1 MPPVA
6 PRKPARDCHRAR
18 GSGVPSDPMAGI
30 GDQWAALW
38 PALAFLLAGVPL
50 AALLDRLGFFEA
62 AAARIV
68 GRGGDRPVLALWVF
82 AALTTVVLNLD
93 TTVVL
98 LTPLYLR
105 LARRAG
111 VDPLP
116 LVAVPL
122 LLASLASSVLPVSN
136 LTNLIVVEQTHAG
149 VGEFVTHV
157 ALPSVVAAMVGWLAY
172 RRRHPTRLA
181 LAAGPA
187 PDPIALR
194 RGGLVVAALLVGFV
208 AGPTVG
214 IAPWVVALFADVA
227 LIAMT
232 RTVPWRAVPLA
243 TAAGVAA
250 LGLVVAVIAPTDAL
264 HRLVAH
270 DQPLAV
276 VGIAGLGGAVA
287 NVVNNLPALLAV
299 SDGLRHMSWGAWA
312 WLLGVNTAAVLLPVG
327 ALANLLW
334 LRLLRAE
341 GVRVGVVRYLRT
353 TVPVALPAVIAA
365 VATLALER
373 VIAG

>member
-1 MPPVA
+1 MGGLGA
-6 PRKPARDCHRAR
+6 
-18 GSGVPSDPMAGI
+18 
-30 GDQWAALW
+30 QWSALW

-68 GRGGDRPVLALWVF
+68 GPGGDRPVLALWVF
-82 AALTTVVLNLD
+82 AAVTTVVLNLD

-136 LTNLIVVEQTHAG
+136 LTNLIVVEQVHVG
-149 VGEFVTHV
+149 VGDFVTHL
-157 ALPSVVAAMVGWLAY
+157 ALPSVVASVVGWLAY
-172 RRRHPTRLA
+172 RRRFPTRLG
-181 LAAGPA
+181 LPAGPA
-187 PDPIALR
+187 ADPQALR
-194 RGGLVVAALLVGFV
+194 RGGVVVAALLVGFV

-214 IAPWVVALFADVA
+214 IAPWVVALVADLA
-227 LIAMT
+227 LVVMT
-232 RTVPWRAVPLA
+232 RVVPWREIPLGTAV
-243 TAAGVAA
+243 GVAVLGAIVA
-250 LGLVVAVIAPTDAL
+250 LVAPADAL

-270 DQPLAV
+270 DAPLAV

-287 NVVNNLPALLAV
+287 NLVNNLPALLAV
-299 SDGLRHMSWGAWA
+299 TDGLHHVSWGVWA

-341 GVRVGVVRYLRT
+341 GEPVGVVRYVRT
-353 TVPVALPAVIAA
+353 TVPVALPAFAAAA
-365 VATLALER
+365 VTLALER

>member
-1 MPPVA
+1 
-6 PRKPARDCHRAR
+6 
-18 GSGVPSDPMAGI
+18 MAGI
-30 GDQWAALW
+30 GDQWSALW

-68 GRGGDRPVLALWVF
+68 GSGGDHPVAALWVF
-82 AALTTVVLNLD
+82 AALTTAVLNLD

-116 LVAVPL
+116 VVAVPL
-122 LLASLASSVLPVSN
+122 LLASLTSSVLPVSN
-136 LTNLIVVEQTHAG
+136 LTNLIVVEQVHAG
-149 VGEFVTHV
+149 VGDFVTHL
-157 ALPSVVAAMVGWLAY
+157 ALPSVVASTIGWLAY
-172 RRRHPTRLA
+172 RRRFPTRLT
-181 LAAGPA
+181 LPAGPG
-187 PDPIALR
+187 PDLRALR
-194 RGGLVVAALLVGFV
+194 RGGVVVALLLVGFV

-214 IAPWVVALFADVA
+214 IAPWLVALVADAVLVVMA
-227 LIAMT
+227 
-232 RTVPWRAVPLA
+232 RHVPWRDVPLA
-243 TAAGVAA
+243 TAAGVAV
-250 LGLVVAVIAPTDAL
+250 LGAVVAFIAPTDAL

-270 DQPLAV
+270 DTPLAV
-276 VGIAGLGGAVA
+276 VGIAGLGGVVA

-299 SDGLRHMSWGAWA
+299 TDGLHHASWGVWA
-312 WLLGVNTAAVLLPVG
+312 WLLGLNTAAVLLPVG

-341 GVRVGVVRYLRT
+341 GVSVGVVRYVRT
-353 TVPVALPAVIAA
+353 TVPVAFPAFVAA
-365 VATLALER
+365 AATLALER